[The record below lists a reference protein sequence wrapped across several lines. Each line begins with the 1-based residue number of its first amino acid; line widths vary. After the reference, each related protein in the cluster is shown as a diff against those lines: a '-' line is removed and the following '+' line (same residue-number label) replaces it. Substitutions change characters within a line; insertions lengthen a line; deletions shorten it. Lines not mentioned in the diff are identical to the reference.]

1 MSKNK
6 FQVGDRVGVYQTVPY
21 NEWDDPELIEPR
33 YIDSSLY
40 NTVAWHGSI
49 IEVNGSSYSVAFHEG
64 NDDVGDPPDD
74 CKVEAELLV
83 VEKDEPD
90 LQKTLEKEF
99 RATEKLIAKKM
110 ED

>member
-6 FQVGDRVGVYQTVPY
+6 FQVGDRVVVYQTVPY

-33 YIDSSLY
+33 YINSNLY

-49 IEVNGSSYSVAFHEG
+49 TEVHGSSYSVAFDEG
-64 NDDVGDPPDD
+64 NDVGDPPDD
-74 CKVEAELLV
+74 CQVEAELLV
-83 VEKDEPD
+83 AEKDEPD

-99 RATEKLIAKKM
+99 RATEKL
-110 ED
+110 